1 MAVNIDDMTGV
12 ERPRTRRLLVVC
24 AVLAPV
30 VVLAGAAA
38 MFVRAYVMPPT
49 ISVEEPPTSIAA
61 QPAAPEP
68 PIEQSRQPSMTPETT
83 GVAPAVQTASWPPA
97 AAPVS
102 RNATSSVWDAVPLP
116 GPPRTVRSLAPTENE
131 IAVGPPI
138 SEPVP
143 LPRPRAS
150 AAHADARVPLP
161 RPRPTQA
168 SN

>member
-1 MAVNIDDMTGV
+1 MAVNVDDMTGV
-12 ERPRTRRLLVVC
+12 ERPRTRRLLIVC

-49 ISVEEPPTSIAA
+49 ISVEEPSTAIVA

-68 PIEQSRQPSMTPETT
+68 AIEQARQPAMAPETT
-83 GVAPAVQTASWPPA
+83 GVAPAVQTASWPPT

-102 RNATSSVWDAVPLP
+102 RAATASVWDAVPLP
-116 GPPRTVRSLAPTENE
+116 GPPRSARSLAPTETE
-131 IAVGPPI
+131 MAAGPPI
-138 SEPVP
+138 SSPVP
-143 LPRPRAS
+143 LPRPRVS
-150 AAHADARVPLP
+150 TAHADVRVPLP